1 MSGGKL
7 TRRPLLCG
15 LVENVGLGNER
26 KQMNIIDIIDRLR
39 LHDDE
44 RLYAEADILMSE
56 AADEIE
62 RLRLAI
68 IETLDENGH
77 LADGDNCTLIKFK
90 TCSSYRTN

>member
-1 MSGGKL
+1 
-7 TRRPLLCG
+7 
-15 LVENVGLGNER
+15 
-26 KQMNIIDIIDRLR
+26 MNIIDIIDRLR

-77 LADGDNCTLIKFK
+77 LADGDNCTLIKLK
-90 TCSSYRTN
+90 RAVPTVQIKVGGALPDQET